1 MNRIVED
8 FQDFSVGEFPYDYS
22 PLGEYHFIIPQRT
35 GNWIEVSKNHGWRRN
50 QVANWNIVEEDGA
63 KAIEQSSLTP
73 ECFAILAT
81 GDFGCMDY
89 NLEVEMR
96 PLSRNGIAGTVFR
109 YNTSNSLYSFY
120 FEGNT
125 IKLACS
131 DLGKWKILGVRYLEL
146 DCDKR
151 YILRVETKENQI
163 SCFINGNLVF
173 NLSDETFLKGKYGL
187 IANSPCRYYKLSVD
201 IIQKEELIPNV
212 ESVPGLKL
220 WKKIYFPE
228 GKGAGRSIR
237 FGDLDGDGRLEFILA
252 QNIRRTIGDGF
263 CLISYMVAYD
273 LDGNILWEVGESSS
287 KNTLVTNDLPFQIY
301 DIDNDGNNEVIYMR
315 DFKIQILEGKTGRVR
330 ERFPAPYSKSYKRWI
345 GDFSENIY
353 YRIAGDCIMFCNVS
367 GMSKPQDILIKDR
380 YHNIWVYNN
389 KFQLIWEASCNTGHY
404 PCAYDIDKD
413 GKDEILVGYT
423 LFDHEGSRLWEL
435 PGLKDH
441 ADGIVIAP
449 IGLNEEVKI
458 VIASGY
464 DGLIFSDL
472 NGNIISKHA
481 IGHAQTP
488 SIAKFFPDMPD
499 LQICTITYWNYPGTI
514 CLYDSN
520 GNELSIFEIY
530 PIGSPL
536 IPINWKGDGQEYILF
551 SGDKKYGGL
560 FDGKGKKVLSFPQ
573 DEHPTLCCTALDLV
587 DDERDEIILWDT
599 EKMYIYTQDTPFEGE
614 RIYAPIRNPLYNES
628 NFKGI
633 ISFPSYKPVR

>member
-1 MNRIVED
+1 
-8 FQDFSVGEFPYDYS
+8 
-22 PLGEYHFIIPQRT
+22 
-35 GNWIEVSKNHGWRRN
+35 
-50 QVANWNIVEEDGA
+50 
-63 KAIEQSSLTP
+63 
-73 ECFAILAT
+73 
-81 GDFGCMDY
+81 
-89 NLEVEMR
+89 
-96 PLSRNGIAGTVFR
+96 
-109 YNTSNSLYSFY
+109 
-120 FEGNT
+120 
-125 IKLACS
+125 
-131 DLGKWKILGVRYLEL
+131 
-146 DCDKR
+146 
-151 YILRVETKENQI
+151 
-163 SCFINGNLVF
+163 
-173 NLSDETFLKGKYGL
+173 
-187 IANSPCRYYKLSVD
+187 
-201 IIQKEELIPNV
+201 
-212 ESVPGLKL
+212 
-220 WKKIYFPE
+220 
-228 GKGAGRSIR
+228 
-237 FGDLDGDGRLEFILA
+237 
-252 QNIRRTIGDGF
+252 
-263 CLISYMVAYD
+263 
-273 LDGNILWEVGESSS
+273 
-287 KNTLVTNDLPFQIY
+287 
-301 DIDNDGNNEVIYMR
+301 
-315 DFKIQILEGKTGRVR
+315 
-330 ERFPAPYSKSYKRWI
+330 
-345 GDFSENIY
+345 
-353 YRIAGDCIMFCNVS
+353 MFCNVS